1 VVEARGRI
9 EFFVGAAETEFQD
22 EVLRRGVGRMM
33 SCEEGFRAGVFEGEI
48 YDGAGRFFGEAA
60 PPVGAKEMNAQFE
73 DAILQAIGAETGAA
87 GVLVRFEKENRP
99 VLDGVKRVELHLR
112 AQPFLNFFERE
123 RAAGETCDFGVS
135 PEGLS

>member
-1 VVEARGRI
+1 MVEARGRI

-99 VLDGVKRVELHLR
+99 VLDVVPGAEINFRV
-112 AQPFLNFFERE
+112 QPFLNFLRRE
-123 RAAGETCDFGVS
+123 SAADETCDVRVS

>member
-9 EFFVGAAETEFQD
+9 EFFVGAAEAEFQD
-22 EVLRRGVGRMM
+22 EVLRRRVSRMM
-33 SCEEGFRAGVFEGEI
+33 ACEEGFHAGAFEGEV
-48 YDGAGRFFGEAA
+48 YDGAGRFFGETAT
-60 PPVGAKEMNAQFE
+60 PVGAPEMNAQLE
-73 DAILQAIGAETGAA
+73 DAIFEAIGAEAGAA